1 LWKHPLKWL
10 GNLAVIG
17 GLLGVTM
24 HYLRFGPKHV
34 KDVKDPDVKEIG
46 DVKE

>member
-1 LWKHPLKWL
+1 VPLSVKLWKGPLKWL
-10 GNLAVIG
+10 GNLAMIG

-34 KDVKDPDVKEIG
+34 SPNEA
-46 DVKE
+46 ERP